1 MTCTYD
7 LRVINCYRLLYPL
20 HRNVFRTFVGPGIVQ
35 HPEFISSYSMTVF
48 SNLWQVMGR
57 GKMPK

>member
-1 MTCTYD
+1 M
-7 LRVINCYRLLYPL
+7 VINCYRFLYPL

-35 HPEFISSYSMTVF
+35 NPEFISSYSMTVF